1 MKYQFTSPP
10 HDIIAKPH
18 RNSKNQMSSTAC
30 MFHNTKNLLTQ
41 ELEKVK
47 PVQRAIFNVHKS
59 VGDLEKSQ
67 SIGALPR
74 GGNQAFYLHGKQ
86 SSAYDGPIYC
96 ITQAMT
102 NYYAENGK
110 ERCIHPYTDDDG
122 MPKIVAFTE
131 Q

>member
-1 MKYQFTSPP
+1 MKYQFTCPP

-18 RNSKNQMSSTAC
+18 RNSKNQISSYAR

-59 VGDLEKSQ
+59 VGGLEKSQ
-67 SIGALPR
+67 SIGALPG

-86 SSAYDGPIYC
+86 SSA
-96 ITQAMT
+96 
-102 NYYAENGK
+102 
-110 ERCIHPYTDDDG
+110 
-122 MPKIVAFTE
+122 
-131 Q
+131 